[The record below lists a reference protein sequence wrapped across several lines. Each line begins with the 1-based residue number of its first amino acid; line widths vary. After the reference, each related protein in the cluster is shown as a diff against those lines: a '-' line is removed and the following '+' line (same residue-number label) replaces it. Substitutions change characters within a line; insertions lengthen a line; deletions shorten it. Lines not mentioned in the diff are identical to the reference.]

1 MAHYQFETLHP
12 FSDGNG
18 RIGRLIAAVQ
28 LMRSGTL
35 RDPVLVLSPWFEA
48 RREQYQAALFDLSL
62 TGEWEPWVAFFAQG
76 VRASAVEQPPKSGT
90 LFTSSFGRA
99 RSCAS

>member
-12 FSDGNG
+12 FSDGN
-18 RIGRLIAAVQ
+18 
-28 LMRSGTL
+28 
-35 RDPVLVLSPWFEA
+35 
-48 RREQYQAALFDLSL
+48 L